1 MTRLD
6 RRRVTALEA
15 RNKVKTPIAL
25 REATQ
30 RLHSALRK
38 ALPPIPGTETR
49 RVSQWVSQIFVIPG
63 GRTFDELLAE
73 LAGRIT
79 DGTTTTADRTVIDS
93 LDPAD
98 LATVGEQLAESYVVK
113 LSELLAMF

>member
-6 RRRVTALEA
+6 RRRVTALESGV
-15 RNKVKTPIAL
+15 RVKTPVGL

-38 ALPPIPGTETR
+38 ALPSIPGTETR

-63 GRTFDELLAE
+63 GCTFDELLAE

-79 DGTTTTADRTVIDS
+79 DGTTTTADMAVCAT

-98 LATVGEQLAESYVVK
+98 LATVGEQSAESYIVR